1 MLNQIVVIGRLVQ
14 DPEIV
19 ELENGSKSANIK
31 LAVPRSFKNEKGEYE
46 TDFIPVVLWNGVAE
60 NTKEYCHKGDLIGV
74 KGRIEGQDDKVIVVA
89 EKITFLSSKKEDEEE

>member
-1 MLNQIVVIGRLVQ
+1 MLNQIVIVGRLVQ

-31 LAVPRSFKNEKGEYE
+31 LAIPRPFKNDEGVYE
-46 TDFIPVVLWNGVAE
+46 TDFIPAVLLNGVAE
-60 NTKEYCHKGDLIGV
+60 KTKEYCHKGDLIGV
-74 KGRIEGQDDKVIVVA
+74 KGRIESQDDKVIVVA